1 MVELMTVLVVMESV
15 SGYDG
20 GPAGASGSRFS
31 EGSWSV
37 GRADAGCSAGC
48 QIAGILANAVTI
60 AVAHGQV
67 DGIRSRSR
75 PPLVSLAG
83 TCRSR

>member
-1 MVELMTVLVVMESV
+1 MTEARLALPGHGSPRVLGRLGGLMLVAQP
-15 SGYDG
+15 G
-20 GPAGASGSRFS
+20 AG
-31 EGSWSV
+31 
-37 GRADAGCSAGC
+37 
-48 QIAGILANAVTI
+48 IAGILANAVTI